1 MMLRHRQA
9 QQAHRQRRSAFTLME
24 MLVVVAIIVALAG
37 LGGYFLLGQFG
48 QSQKDIA
55 RAQVKGDLTK
65 AVKTYWLKNNQQ
77 WPPSLEAMLA
87 RENHGPFLED
97 IQAIMDPWG
106 KKYMYDPTGGRNG
119 GTRPDIWTLAPDGEE
134 IGNWQATVK

>member
-1 MMLRHRQA
+1 MMLHR
-9 QQAHRQRRSAFTLME
+9 RKEESRRRRSGFTLME

-65 AVKTYWLKNNQQ
+65 AVKSYWLKNNQQ
-77 WPPSLEAMLA
+77 WPPSLDALLTKEGS
-87 RENHGPFLED
+87 GPFLED
-97 IQAIMDPWG
+97 VQAIVDPWG
-106 KKYMYDPTGGRNG
+106 KRYQYDPSGGRNG
-119 GTRPDIWTLAPDGEE
+119 GMRPDIWTMAPDGEE
-134 IGNWQATVK
+134 IGNWQTTVK